1 MDDIRGQHY
10 VECDNCETEPAQ
22 FHCLTCQ
29 GHLCEECKE
38 THVTRRLT
46 QGHEVILLSEYIKN
60 PSACH
65 DVKGK
70 VPCACDIKRDL
81 REERERINNVLIPS
95 LEKIRDEEYERKESL
110 SRKVSDMIEEFENHC
125 ENLIDRLTRIK
136 EKTANRLER
145 KQEEISDAIDNAI
158 DKIDAKIGKLERR
171 SSKIDDALD
180 WASEDLSEDLCKRLD
195 ESKLF
200 PKLPIVDIKEF
211 SPGSLEKKS
220 LQAVVGELPVI
231 NLQ

>member
-1 MDDIRGQHY
+1 M
-10 VECDNCETEPAQ
+10 
-22 FHCLTCQ
+22 
-29 GHLCEECKE
+29 
-38 THVTRRLT
+38 
-46 QGHEVILLSEYIKN
+46 
-60 PSACH
+60 
-65 DVKGK
+65 
-70 VPCACDIKRDL
+70 
-81 REERERINNVLIPS
+81 
-95 LEKIRDEEYERKESL
+95 
-110 SRKVSDMIEEFENHC
+110 
-125 ENLIDRLTRIK
+125 
-136 EKTANRLER
+136 ER
-145 KQEEISDAIDNAI
+145 KQEEISDAIDNTI

-180 WASEDLSEDLCKRLD
+180 WASEDLTEDVCKRLD